1 MRVSFPRLPAA
12 VLLVVSLVV
21 SACGAATTPV
31 PSQQQSPA
39 APAAASAF
47 PATVTDFQ
55 NRSVT
60 VPKRP
65 ERIVSI
71 GPSITE
77 FLFALGAGPRVV
89 GVDDFSDEPA
99 AAQRLEKVGGIK
111 VNFEKVV
118 SLRPD
123 LVLSVKFSDGTIEKL
138 TGAGLLVLVVD
149 PQSVGDVA
157 RTAILLGLAVG
168 SDGEAIAR
176 GIEKRVDDVR
186 TKTSSA
192 TTKPRV
198 YHEIDAS
205 DPTKIFTVGPG
216 SYIHDLIQIA
226 GGQNIAA
233 RATSAY
239 PQLSAEEILRS
250 DPEIIV
256 LAAADYS
263 AKPDQ
268 VAARAGWSVL
278 TAVRN
283 KRIEM
288 IAPNLIDRPGPRVG
302 EAAEAYAKL
311 VHPELFR

>member
-1 MRVSFPRLPAA
+1 MRFRLAA
-12 VLLVVSLVV
+12 FLALLML
-21 SACGAATTPV
+21 AATC
-31 PSQQQSPA
+31 
-39 APAAASAF
+39 APAGTPAPSSTPQPTGSALSAAF

-60 VPKRP
+60 VAQRP

-89 GVDDFSDEPA
+89 GADDFSDEPA
-99 AAQRLEKVGGIK
+99 AAKQLEKVGGIK

-118 SLRPD
+118 SLKPD

-138 TGAGLLVLVVD
+138 ASAGLLVLVVD
-149 PQSVGDVA
+149 PQSAGDVA
-157 RTAILLGLAVG
+157 RTAILLGRAVG
-168 SDGEAIAR
+168 SDGNAMAR
-176 GIEKRVDDVR
+176 DIQKRVDDVR
-186 TKTSSA
+186 AKTSTA

-216 SYIHDLIQIA
+216 SYIHDLIEIA

-256 LAAADYS
+256 LAAAEYS

-268 VAARAGWSVL
+268 VAARTGWSVIS
-278 TAVRN
+278 AVKN
-283 KRIEM
+283 KRIFT
-288 IAPNLIDRPGPRVG
+288 IPPNLINRPGPRVG
-302 EAAEAYAKL
+302 EAAEAYARL
-311 VHPELFR
+311 VHPELFP

>member
-1 MRVSFPRLPAA
+1 MRASFPRLLA
-12 VLLVVSLVV
+12 VLLFVA
-21 SACGAATTPV
+21 SACGAATPPA
-31 PSQQQSPA
+31 PSQQA
-39 APAAASAF
+39 TATAAATAAAF

-65 ERIVSI
+65 ERVVSI

-99 AAQRLEKVGGIK
+99 AASKLEKVGGIK

-118 SLRPD
+118 SLKPD

-138 TGAGLLVLVVD
+138 ASAGLLVLVVD
-149 PQSVGDVA
+149 PQSAGDVA
-157 RTAILLGLAVG
+157 RTAILLGRAVG
-168 SDGEAIAR
+168 SDGETMAR
-176 GIEKRVDDVR
+176 DIQKRVDDVR
-186 TKTSSA
+186 SKTSAA
-192 TTKPRV
+192 TTKPRI

-216 SYIHDLIQIA
+216 SYIHDLIEIA
-226 GGQNIAA
+226 GGVNIAA

-268 VAARAGWSVL
+268 VAARAGWSAIS
-278 TAVRN
+278 AVKN
-283 KRIEM
+283 KRIVT
-288 IAPNLIDRPGPRVG
+288 IAPNLINRPGPRVG